1 MAKQVSLTYGNA
13 LFELAK
19 EEGKI
24 DQILE
29 EVLAVKQIFKDN
41 EELIRI
47 LNHPKIVKEEK
58 IAIVE
63 NIFKNRIS
71 EDVIGIIV
79 IMIKKDR
86 YSNIIQVFDYYENAV
101 KKYKNIGVAHIT
113 SAVTLSETQKNSI
126 EKRLLDTTAY
136 TKIEAVYNEDKGII
150 GGLIIRIEDRVVDSS
165 IKTKIESLSKA
176 LYLNVR

>member
-13 LFELAK
+13 LFELAC

-41 EELIRI
+41 REIIRL

-58 IAIVE
+58 IAIIE

-71 EDVIGIIV
+71 DDLIGIIV

-86 YSNIIQVFDYYENAV
+86 YSNILEVFNYFENAV
-101 KKYKNIGVAHIT
+101 KKYKNIGVAYIT
-113 SAVTLSETQKNSI
+113 SAVTLSETQKNNI
-126 EKRLLDTTAY
+126 EKRLLDTTSY
-136 TKIEAVYNEDKGII
+136 TKIEAIYNVDKGII
-150 GGLIIRIEDRVVDSS
+150 GGLIIRIEDRVIDSS

-176 LYLNVR
+176 LYQG

>member
-13 LFELAK
+13 LFELARD
-19 EEGKI
+19 EGKI

-29 EVLAVKQIFKDN
+29 EVLAVRQIFKDN
-41 EELIRI
+41 EELVRI

-71 EDVIGIIV
+71 DDVIGIIV

-86 YSNIIQVFDYYENAV
+86 YSNITQVIDYYENAV
-101 KKYKNIGVAHIT
+101 KKYKNIGVAYIT

-126 EKRLLDTTAY
+126 EQRLLDTTSY
-136 TKIEAVYNEDKGII
+136 TQIEAIYNVDEVII
-150 GGLIIRIEDRVVDSS
+150 GGLVIRIEDRVVDSS
-165 IKTKIESLSKA
+165 IKTKIESLSKS
-176 LYLNVR
+176 LYQG